1 MSDHSDNSSRQVYLP
16 QLIAWEV
23 TRFCLLAC
31 KHCRAA
37 AKHTPYS
44 GEFSREECFRLLD
57 NIASFSKPIIILTG
71 GEPMLR
77 PDIYDLAAYGHGLG
91 LTMVSQR
98 PSEVSETIFAQCNNF
113 IALRLTNSNDQ
124 NYVKRLFPDNSNAI
138 ADILPNL
145 APGEAVVVGDAVLL
159 PSVIKMTKPK
169 PEPRSQSVAFH
180 KEWQVDW
187 RDITFKDVI
196 KRWIKE

>member
-1 MSDHSDNSSRQVYLP
+1 VNNQLNDVPVMIVCEEAHNYVP
-16 QLIAWEV
+16 QSE
-23 TRFCLLAC
+23 
-31 KHCRAA
+31 
-37 AKHTPYS
+37 
-44 GEFSREECFRLLD
+44 
-57 NIASFSKPIIILTG
+57 N
-71 GEPMLR
+71 
-77 PDIYDLAAYGHGLG
+77 AAYRASRKSIERIAKEGRKYGLG